1 MIATTAPAVVTI
13 DGVDF
18 AGVSVETF
26 MIAEIADSAAELNA
40 AILDGD
46 KAAAAEALD
55 LLAAATAS
63 ALAIGVTQDAIDAAM
78 EL

>member
-1 MIATTAPAVVTI
+1 
-13 DGVDF
+13 
-18 AGVSVETF
+18 